1 MGTRQ
6 AVHSALTGRSQA
18 RPILALRGQS
28 TLHEEVPM
36 KRFSLGAAAWAAALA
51 LLAAPALAADP
62 LNLTLNWT
70 PGGDHSPFFYA
81 EKMGWYKEAG
91 IDLTVEFGKGSAF
104 AVQKV
109 GSGASPMGVAD
120 MTTVLQGRGKGADV
134 VGVMA
139 IYANSPFGFYW
150 KKSSGIATVADFK
163 GKRIG
168 NPPADAAR
176 QMWPLLAK
184 VMGLQPGDVTWVN
197 IAPQAKVPSV
207 QANTIDVTTDFYNFH
222 YGYQRTFGADLGFY
236 APRDHGFNPY
246 GNAIVVNGAYL
257 KSHRAVVERFVRV
270 SQRAFAQCVKDEDP
284 CIQEL
289 ARVASQDV
297 ADVKGNWDLVQ
308 ELMSNETTRTVALG
322 YLDPKRME
330 NDYESVKAVFEIT
343 PFDVKSAY
351 SNDFLDRAIK
361 MPK

>member
-1 MGTRQ
+1 MKSL
-6 AVHSALTGRSQA
+6 AVRVAL
-18 RPILALRGQS
+18 
-28 TLHEEVPM
+28 
-36 KRFSLGAAAWAAALA
+36 WAAALCLA
-51 LLAAPALAADP
+51 LVPGAFAADN

-81 EKMGWYKEAG
+81 QKMGWYKDAG
-91 IDLTVEFGKGSAF
+91 IDLNIEFGKGSAF

-109 GSGASPMGVAD
+109 GSGASQVGVAD
-120 MTTVLQGRGKGADV
+120 MATMLQGRGAGADV

-150 KKSSGIATVADFK
+150 KKSSGIETVADFK

-184 VMGLQPGDVTWVN
+184 TMGLQPNDVTWVN
-197 IAPQAKVPSV
+197 IAPAAKVPSL

-222 YGYQRTFGADLGFY
+222 YGYQRIFGKDLGFY

-246 GNAIVVNGAYL
+246 GNSIIVNGPYL
-257 KSHRAVVERFVRV
+257 QGHRDVIDRFVKV

-284 CIQEL
+284 CVQEL
-289 ARVASQDV
+289 ARVASQSP
-297 ADVKGNWDLVQ
+297 ADVKANWDLVK

-322 YLDPKRME
+322 YFDPKRME
-330 NDYESVKAVFEIT
+330 KDYEAVETVFKT
-343 PFDVKSAY
+343 KPFDVKSAY
-351 SNDFLDRAIK
+351 TNAFLDTKVK
-361 MPK
+361 MPKF